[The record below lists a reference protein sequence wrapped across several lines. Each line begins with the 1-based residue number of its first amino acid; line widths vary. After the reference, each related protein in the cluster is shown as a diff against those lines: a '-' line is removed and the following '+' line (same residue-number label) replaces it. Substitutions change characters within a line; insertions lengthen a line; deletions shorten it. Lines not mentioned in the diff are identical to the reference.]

1 MAAETVASWTTKHNQ
16 PSAIADKIQYRVQHQ
31 DRVVGGGGRCQGR
44 NQRTSPVSPDR
55 YFVQIMLAKSLNK
68 YVETNLKEQSSAILF
83 TCDVL
88 LLHRLYL
95 AMMFSHH
102 LTAVQRYFFLR
113 IEIRI

>member
-1 MAAETVASWTTKHNQ
+1 M
-16 PSAIADKIQYRVQHQ
+16 
-31 DRVVGGGGRCQGR
+31 GGAGRRRQGR

-83 TCDVL
+83 ICDVLLL

-95 AMMFSHH
+95 AQMFSH
-102 LTAVQRYFFLR
+102 LLPPFNGIFFYELKF
-113 IEIRI
+113 EFKL